1 MSRGL
6 LLWRPLRIWWLA
18 LRLALGLW
26 WDGQGWTYPGGCTPE
41 RRAQRS
47 RRRARWLTQRFLE
60 LGSAFIKLGQLL
72 SARPD
77 VLPTELVEELAQLQD
92 RVPAFGFDVVQAL
105 LEQELGERCA
115 EIIDLEPTPLG
126 SASLAQVHRA
136 SLRSGRQVVLKVQR
150 PGLERLFR
158 LDLEV
163 LQQVAAVVQRHPRW
177 GRGRDWLGIAKECR
191 RVLLR
196 ELDFRLEAEHAARFR
211 QQFLDDPGIRI
222 PAVVWEL
229 SARRVLCLDYVP
241 GIKITDRPALL
252 AAGIDPAAV
261 AEKGAA
267 SYLQQLV
274 RFGFFHADPHPGN
287 LAVAPDGALIYYDFG
302 MMGQLSARLRS
313 RLGRMVRAAASRDAV
328 MLVEEL
334 QAAGVLAVGA
344 DPGPVRRLVRV
355 MLNEALT
362 PPFSPSVINKLSGD
376 LYALVYG
383 QPFRLPPELIFVMRA
398 LSTFEGVGR
407 SLDPG
412 FSLVA
417 IARPYLL
424 PLMTSSGG
432 PGMGQGPGGAA
443 FGGSA
448 RGGSDLFSELSRQA
462 VEVGSRALG
471 IPRRLDDSLARIEQ
485 GDLQVQIRAGETDRL
500 LRRLALAQQSA
511 GQSMLLAGLAVSA
524 ALLAGGSRPA
534 LVTVPALL
542 ALPVGF
548 SWLKLQARLRRD
560 GRLDQLPGVMTPSSG
575 VSAGTVASARPAE
588 GPETA
593 EGMRS

>member
-1 MSRGL
+1 MIL
-6 LLWRPLRIWWLA
+6 LRPLRIWWLA
-18 LRLALGLW
+18 LALLLGLW
-26 WDGQGWTYPGGCTPE
+26 WDGQAWSYVGGVTPE
-41 RRAQRS
+41 RQRS
-47 RRRARWLTQRFLE
+47 RQRRRARWLTQAFLG

-77 VLPTELVEELAQLQD
+77 VLPAELVEELATLQD
-92 RVPAFGFDVVQAL
+92 RVPAFPFAVVQDL

-115 EIIDLEPTPLG
+115 EIIDLESEPLG

-136 SLRSGRQVVLKVQR
+136 SLRSGRQVVFKVQR
-150 PGLERLFR
+150 PGLERTFR

-163 LQQVAAVVQRHPRW
+163 MQQVAAAVQRHPRW
-177 GRGRDWLGIAKECR
+177 GRGRDWIGIAQECR

-229 SARRVLCLDYVP
+229 STRRVLCLDYVP
-241 GIKITDRPALL
+241 GIKITDRQALIE
-252 AAGIDPAAV
+252 AGIVPAAI

-287 LAVAPDGALIYYDFG
+287 LAVAADGALIYYDFG
-302 MMGQLSARLRS
+302 MMGQLSSRLRG
-313 RLGRMVRAAASRDAV
+313 RLGSMVRAAAGRDAAG
-328 MLVEEL
+328 LVKEL
-334 QAAGVLAVGA
+334 QLAGVIAPGV

-355 MLNEALT
+355 MLEEALT
-362 PPFSPSVINKLSGD
+362 PPFSANVLERLSGD
-376 LYALVYG
+376 LYDLVYG

-407 SLDPG
+407 SLDSG

-432 PGMGQGPGGAA
+432 SGSGVGGGAN
-443 FGGSA
+443 
-448 RGGSDLFSELSRQA
+448 DLFNEISRQA
-462 VEVGSRALG
+462 AEVGSRALG
-471 IPRRLDDSLARIEQ
+471 IPKRLDDSLARIEQ

-500 LRRLALAQQSA
+500 LRRLALAQQAA
-511 GQSMLLAGLAVSA
+511 GQSMLLAGLAVAA
-524 ALLAGGSRPA
+524 ALLAVSARPA
-534 LVTVPALL
+534 LVIIPLL
-542 ALPVGF
+542 ASLPVGL
-548 SWLKLQARLRRD
+548 SWIKLQGRLKRD
-560 GRLDQLPGVMTPSSG
+560 GRIDQLPGVG
-575 VSAGTVASARPAE
+575 
-588 GPETA
+588 
-593 EGMRS
+593 

>member
-1 MSRGL
+1 MTRGP
-6 LLWRPLRIWWLA
+6 LLWRPLTIWWLA
-18 LRLALGLW
+18 LRLALALW
-26 WDGQGWTYPGGCTPE
+26 WDGQGWTYLGGVTPE
-41 RRAQRS
+41 SRSLRS
-47 RRRARWLTQRFLE
+47 RRLAAWLTQRFLD

-77 VLPTELVEELAQLQD
+77 VLPAELVEELSKLQD
-92 RVPAFGFDVVQAL
+92 RVPSFSFEVVQAL

-115 EIIDLEPTPLG
+115 EIIDLEPSPLG

-150 PGLERLFR
+150 PGLEHLFR

-177 GRGRDWLGIAKECR
+177 GQGRDWVGIAKECR

-211 QQFLDDPGIRI
+211 QQFLEDPGIRI

-287 LAVAPDGALIYYDFG
+287 LAVATDGALIYYDFG

-328 MLVEEL
+328 TLVQEL
-334 QAAGVLAVGA
+334 QAAGVIAAGI

-355 MLNEALT
+355 MLTEALT
-362 PPFSPSVINKLSGD
+362 PPFSANVLNKLSGD

-424 PLMTSSGG
+424 PLMTSNGGLGSGST
-432 PGMGQGPGGAA
+432 GASG
-443 FGGSA
+443 FGSGSA
-448 RGGSDLFSELSRQA
+448 REAGQDLFGELSRQA

-471 IPRRLDDSLARIEQ
+471 IPRRLDESLARIEQ

-500 LRRLALAQQSA
+500 LRRLAIAQQSA
-511 GQSMLLAGLAVSA
+511 GQSMLLAGLAVAA
-524 ALLAGGSRPA
+524 ALLAGGTRPGFVA
-534 LVTVPALL
+534 VPLVL

-548 SWLKLQARLRRD
+548 SWMKLQARLKRD
-560 GRLDQLPGVMTPSSG
+560 GRLDQLPGVVGPSS
-575 VSAGTVASARPAE
+575 TQDP
-588 GPETA
+588 
-593 EGMRS
+593 

>member
-1 MSRGL
+1 VIR
-6 LLWRPLRIWWLA
+6 RPLRIWWLA
-18 LRLALGLW
+18 LRLAGSLW
-26 WDGQGWTYPGGCTPE
+26 WNGQAWTYPGGVTPE
-41 RRAQRS
+41 RRSLRS
-47 RRRARWLTQRFLE
+47 RRLARWLTEQFLQ

-77 VLPTELVEELAQLQD
+77 VLPAELVEELARLQD
-92 RVPAFGFDVVQAL
+92 QVPAFPFAVVQDL
-105 LEQELGERCA
+105 LQQELGERCA
-115 EIIDLEPTPLG
+115 EIIDLEEEPLG

-136 SLRSGRQVVLKVQR
+136 SLRSGRLVVLKVQR

-163 LQQVAAVVQRHPRW
+163 LQQVAALVQRHPRW
-177 GRGRDWLGIAKECR
+177 GRGRDWVAIAQECR

-196 ELDFRLEAEHAARFR
+196 ELDFRLEAQHAARFR

-229 SARRVLCLDYVP
+229 SGRRVLCLDYLP
-241 GIKITDRPALL
+241 GIKISNRQALL
-252 AAGIDPAAV
+252 EAGIEPAAV

-287 LAVAPDGALIYYDFG
+287 LAVARDGALIYYDFG
-302 MMGQLSARLRS
+302 MMGQLSGRLRS
-313 RLGRMVRAAASRDAV
+313 RLGRMVSLAAARDAGG
-328 MLVEEL
+328 LVGEL
-334 QAAGVLAVGA
+334 QAAGVIAAGI

-362 PPFSPSVINKLSGD
+362 PPFSANVIEKLSGD
-376 LYALVYG
+376 LYDLVYG
-383 QPFRLPPELIFVMRA
+383 QPFRLPAELIFVMRA

-412 FSLVA
+412 FSLIA

-424 PLMTSSGG
+424 PLMTASGG
-432 PGMGQGPGGAA
+432 TGAN
-443 FGGSA
+443 
-448 RGGSDLFSELSRQA
+448 DLINEFTRQA
-462 VEVGSRALG
+462 AEVGSRALG
-471 IPRRLDDSLARIEQ
+471 IPRRLDESLARIEQ

-511 GQSMLLAGLAVSA
+511 GQSMLLAGLAVAA
-524 ALLAGGSRPA
+524 ALLAASSRPG
-534 LVTVPALL
+534 LVAVPLL
-542 ALPVGF
+542 AGLPVGWG
-548 SWLKLQARLRRD
+548 WLKLQARLKRD
-560 GRLDQLPGVMTPSSG
+560 GRLDQIPGVG
-575 VSAGTVASARPAE
+575 
-588 GPETA
+588 
-593 EGMRS
+593 

>member
-1 MSRGL
+1 M
-6 LLWRPLRIWWLA
+6 RIWWLA
-18 LRLALGLW
+18 LRLSAGLW
-26 WDGQGWTYPGGCTPE
+26 WDGKRWTYPGGPTPE
-41 RRAQRS
+41 RRSRRA
-47 RRRARWLTQRFLE
+47 RRRARWLTREFLA

-77 VLPTELVEELAQLQD
+77 VLPPELVEELASLQD
-92 RVPAFGFDVVQAL
+92 QVPAFPFAVVQAL
-105 LEQELGERCA
+105 LEEELGERCA
-115 EIIDLEPTPLG
+115 EIIDLEELPLG

-163 LQQVAAVVQRHPRW
+163 LQQLAAVVQRHPRW
-177 GRGRDWLGIAKECR
+177 GRGRDWVGIAQECR

-229 SARRVLCLDYVP
+229 SSRRVLCLDYVP
-241 GIKITDRPALL
+241 GIKINDRDALL
-252 AAGIDPAAV
+252 AAGIVPAAV

-287 LAVAPDGALIYYDFG
+287 LAVAPDGTLIYYDFG
-302 MMGQLSARLRS
+302 MMGQLSGRLRS
-313 RLGRMVRAAASRDAV
+313 RLGRMVRAAAARDAST
-328 MLVEEL
+328 LVKEL
-334 QAAGVLAVGA
+334 QASGVIAPEA

-355 MLNEALT
+355 MLNDALT
-362 PPFSPSVINKLSGD
+362 PPFSANVLQKLSGD
-376 LYALVYG
+376 LYDLVYG
-383 QPFRLPPELIFVMRA
+383 QPFRVPPELIFVMRA

-424 PLMTSSGG
+424 PLMTSSGN
-432 PGMGQGPGGAA
+432 GG
-443 FGGSA
+443 G
-448 RGGSDLFSELSRQA
+448 DLLGELSRQA
-462 VEVGSRALG
+462 AEVGSRALG

-511 GQSMLLAGLAVSA
+511 GQSMLLAGLAVA
-524 ALLAGGSRPA
+524 ASLLATSRQPA
-534 LVTVPALL
+534 LVVIPAV
-542 ALPVGF
+542 ASLPVGLG
-548 SWLKLQARLRRD
+548 WLKLQARLSRD
-560 GRLDQLPGVMTPSSG
+560 GRLDQLPGIATSTTDPD
-575 VSAGTVASARPAE
+575 
-588 GPETA
+588 
-593 EGMRS
+593 

>member
-1 MSRGL
+1 
-6 LLWRPLRIWWLA
+6 
-18 LRLALGLW
+18 
-26 WDGQGWTYPGGCTPE
+26 
-41 RRAQRS
+41 
-47 RRRARWLTQRFLE
+47 
-60 LGSAFIKLGQLL
+60 
-72 SARPD
+72 
-77 VLPTELVEELAQLQD
+77 VEELSRLQD
-92 RVPAFGFDVVQAL
+92 SVPAFSFQTAQAL

-115 EIIDLEPTPLG
+115 EIIDLDPEPLG
-126 SASLAQVHRA
+126 AASLAQVHRA
-136 SLRSGRQVVLKVQR
+136 SLRSGRQVVLKIQR

-163 LQQVAAVVQRHPRW
+163 MQQVAAVLQRHPIW
-177 GRGRDWLGIAKECR
+177 GVGRDWVSIAQECR

-229 SARRVLCLDYVP
+229 TTRRVLCLDYVP
-241 GIKITDRPALL
+241 GIKITDRAAILE
-252 AAGIDPAAV
+252 AGIDPAAV

-287 LAVAPDGALIYYDFG
+287 LAVARDGALIYYDFG
-302 MMGQLSARLRS
+302 MVGSLSQRLRG
-313 RLGRMVRAAASRDAV
+313 RLGRMVTAAAARDAAS
-328 MLVEEL
+328 LVNEL
-334 QAAGVLAVGA
+334 QAAGVIAPDI

-355 MLNEALT
+355 MLTEALT
-362 PPFSPSVINKLSGD
+362 PPFSANVIEKLSGD
-376 LYALVYG
+376 LYDLVYG

-407 SLDPG
+407 SLDPS

-424 PLMTSSGG
+424 PLMSASGNG
-432 PGMGQGPGGAA
+432 PN
-443 FGGSA
+443 
-448 RGGSDLFSELSRQA
+448 DLFNQLGRQA

-471 IPRRLDDSLARIEQ
+471 LPQRLEESLSRIEQ

-500 LRRLALAQQSA
+500 LRRVALSQQSVA
-511 GQSMLLAGLAVSA
+511 QSTLLAALAVSA
-524 ALLAGGSRPA
+524 ALLAASSRPA
-534 LVTVPALL
+534 LTAVPIVLSA
-542 ALPVGF
+542 PVGL

-560 GRLDQLPGVMTPSSG
+560 GRIDKLTP
-575 VSAGTVASARPAE
+575 
-588 GPETA
+588 
-593 EGMRS
+593 

>member
-1 MSRGL
+1 MIQ
-6 LLWRPLRIWWLA
+6 RPLRIWWLA
-18 LRLALGLW
+18 LRLSAGLW
-26 WDGQGWTYPGGCTPE
+26 WDGKRWTYPGGPTPE
-41 RRAQRS
+41 RRSRRA
-47 RRRARWLTQRFLE
+47 RRRARWLTREFLA

-77 VLPTELVEELAQLQD
+77 VLPPELVEELASLQD
-92 RVPAFGFDVVQAL
+92 QVPAFPFAVVQAL
-105 LEQELGERCA
+105 LEEELGERCA
-115 EIIDLEPTPLG
+115 EIIDLEELPLG

-163 LQQVAAVVQRHPRW
+163 LQQLAAVVQRHPRW
-177 GRGRDWLGIAKECR
+177 GRGRDWVGIAQECR

-211 QQFLDDPGIRI
+211 QQFLDDPDIRI

-229 SARRVLCLDYVP
+229 SSRRVLCLDYVP
-241 GIKITDRPALL
+241 GIKINDREALL
-252 AAGIDPAAV
+252 AAGIEPAAV

-287 LAVAPDGALIYYDFG
+287 LAVAPDGTLIYYDFG
-302 MMGQLSARLRS
+302 MMGQLSGRLRS
-313 RLGRMVRAAASRDAV
+313 RLGRMVRAAAARDAST
-328 MLVEEL
+328 LVKEL
-334 QAAGVLAVGA
+334 QASGVIAPEA

-355 MLNEALT
+355 MLNDALT
-362 PPFSPSVINKLSGD
+362 PPFSANVLQKLSGD
-376 LYALVYG
+376 LYDLVYG
-383 QPFRLPPELIFVMRA
+383 QPFRVPPELIFVMRA

-424 PLMTSSGG
+424 PLMTSSGN
-432 PGMGQGPGGAA
+432 GG
-443 FGGSA
+443 G
-448 RGGSDLFSELSRQA
+448 DLFGELSRQA
-462 VEVGSRALG
+462 AEVGSRALG

-511 GQSMLLAGLAVSA
+511 GQSMLLAGLAVA
-524 ALLAGGSRPA
+524 ASLLATSRQPA
-534 LVTVPALL
+534 LVVIPAV
-542 ALPVGF
+542 ASLPVGL
-548 SWLKLQARLRRD
+548 SWLKLQGRLARD
-560 GRLDQLPGVMTPSSG
+560 GRLDQLPGI
-575 VSAGTVASARPAE
+575 GTTAAASPTDSE
-588 GPETA
+588 
-593 EGMRS
+593 

>member
-1 MSRGL
+1 MSRRPL
-6 LLWRPLRIWWLA
+6 LFWRPLRIWWLA
-18 LRLALGLW
+18 LLLVVRLW
-26 WDGQGWTYPGGCTPE
+26 WDGRPWTYPGGFSPE
-41 RRAQRS
+41 RRALRS
-47 RRRARWLTQRFLE
+47 RRLARWLTQQFLE

-77 VLPTELVEELAQLQD
+77 VLPAELVEELAALQD
-92 RVPAFGFDVVQAL
+92 RVPAFSFDVVQAL
-105 LEQELGERCA
+105 LEEELGERCA
-115 EIIDLEPTPLG
+115 EIIDLDSTPLG

-163 LQQVAAVVQRHPRW
+163 LQQVAAAVQRHPRW
-177 GRGRDWLGIAKECR
+177 GRGRDWVGIAKECR

-211 QQFLDDPGIRI
+211 QQFLDDRGIRI

-241 GIKITDRPALL
+241 GIKITDRPALE

-287 LAVAPDGALIYYDFG
+287 LAVASDGALIYYDFG
-302 MMGQLSARLRS
+302 MMGQLSSRLRQ
-313 RLGRMVRAAASRDAV
+313 RLGRMVQAAAGRDAAG
-328 MLVEEL
+328 LVSEL
-334 QAAGVLAVGA
+334 QAAGVIAAEV

-362 PPFSPSVINKLSGD
+362 PPFSANVIQKLSGD
-376 LYALVYG
+376 LYDLVYG
-383 QPFRLPPELIFVMRA
+383 QPFRLPAELIFVMRA

-412 FSLVA
+412 FSLIS

-424 PLMTSSGG
+424 PLMTASGSG
-432 PGMGQGPGGAA
+432 TPGG
-443 FGGSA
+443 FGSGTN
-448 RGGSDLFSELSRQA
+448 DLLNTFTRQA
-462 VEVGSRALG
+462 AEVSTRALG
-471 IPRRLDDSLARIEQ
+471 IPRRLDESLARIEQ

-511 GQSMLLAGLAVSA
+511 GQSMLLAGLAVAA
-524 ALLAGGSRPA
+524 ALLAASSRPA
-534 LVTVPALL
+534 LVAVPLALG
-542 ALPVGF
+542 LPVGL

-560 GRLDQLPGVMTPSSG
+560 SRIDQLPGVG
-575 VSAGTVASARPAE
+575 
-588 GPETA
+588 
-593 EGMRS
+593 

>member
-1 MSRGL
+1 MIL
-6 LLWRPLRIWWLA
+6 LRPLRIWWLA
-18 LRLALGLW
+18 LALLLGLW
-26 WDGQGWTYPGGCTPE
+26 WDGQTWSYVGGVTPE
-41 RRAQRS
+41 RQRS
-47 RRRARWLTQRFLE
+47 RQRRRARWLTQEFLG

-77 VLPTELVEELAQLQD
+77 VLPADLVEQLATLQD
-92 RVPAFGFDVVQAL
+92 RVPAFPFAVVQDL

-115 EIIDLEPTPLG
+115 EIIDLESEPLG

-150 PGLERLFR
+150 PGLERTFR

-163 LQQVAAVVQRHPRW
+163 MQQVAAAVQRHPRW
-177 GRGRDWLGIAKECR
+177 GRGRDWIGIAQECR

-229 SARRVLCLDYVP
+229 STRRVLCLDYVP
-241 GIKITDRPALL
+241 GIKITDRQALL
-252 AAGIDPAAV
+252 EAGIVPAAV

-287 LAVAPDGALIYYDFG
+287 LAVAADGALIYYDFG
-302 MMGQLSARLRS
+302 MMGQLSSRLRG
-313 RLGRMVRAAASRDAV
+313 RLGSMVRAAAGRDAAG
-328 MLVEEL
+328 LVKEL
-334 QAAGVLAVGA
+334 QLAGVIAPGV

-355 MLNEALT
+355 MLEEALT
-362 PPFSPSVINKLSGD
+362 PPFSANVLERLSGD
-376 LYALVYG
+376 LYDLVYG

-407 SLDPG
+407 SLDSG

-432 PGMGQGPGGAA
+432 SGSGVGSGAN
-443 FGGSA
+443 
-448 RGGSDLFSELSRQA
+448 DLFNEISRQA
-462 VEVGSRALG
+462 AEVGSRALG
-471 IPRRLDDSLARIEQ
+471 IPKRLDDSLARIEQ

-500 LRRLALAQQSA
+500 LRRLALAQQAA
-511 GQSMLLAGLAVSA
+511 GQSMLLAGLAVA
-524 ALLAGGSRPA
+524 ASLLAVSARPA
-534 LVTVPALL
+534 LVIIPLL
-542 ALPVGF
+542 ASLPVGL
-548 SWLKLQARLRRD
+548 SWIKLQGRLKRD
-560 GRLDQLPGVMTPSSG
+560 GRIDQLPGVG
-575 VSAGTVASARPAE
+575 
-588 GPETA
+588 
-593 EGMRS
+593 

>member
-1 MSRGL
+1 MIR
-6 LLWRPLRIWWLA
+6 RPLRIWWLA
-18 LRLALGLW
+18 LRLAVGLW
-26 WDGQGWTYPGGCTPE
+26 WDGQRWSYPGGPTPE
-41 RRAQRS
+41 RRSQRA
-47 RRRARWLTQRFLE
+47 RRRARWLTREFLG

-77 VLPTELVEELAQLQD
+77 VLPAELVEELSALQD
-92 RVPAFGFDVVQAL
+92 RVPSFSFEVVQQL

-115 EIIDLEPTPLG
+115 EIIDLEEVPLG

-163 LQQVAAVVQRHPRW
+163 LQQVARVVQRHPRW
-177 GRGRDWLGIAKECR
+177 GRGRDWVGIAQECR

-229 SARRVLCLDYVP
+229 SSRRVLCLDYVP
-241 GIKITDRPALL
+241 GIKITDREALV
-252 AAGIDPAAV
+252 AAGIAPAAV

-287 LAVAPDGALIYYDFG
+287 LAVAADGALIYYDFG
-302 MMGQLSARLRS
+302 MMGQLSGRLRS
-313 RLGRMVRAAASRDAV
+313 RLGRMVRAAAGRDAAG
-328 MLVEEL
+328 LVAEL
-334 QAAGVLAVGA
+334 QAAGVLAPGI

-362 PPFSPSVINKLSGD
+362 PPFSANVLNKLSGD
-376 LYALVYG
+376 LYELVYG

-424 PLMTSSGG
+424 PLMTSSGA
-432 PGMGQGPGGAA
+432 GGN
-443 FGGSA
+443 
-448 RGGSDLFSELSRQA
+448 DLLGEISRQA
-462 VEVGSRALG
+462 AQVGSRALG
-471 IPRRLDDSLARIEQ
+471 IPRRLDESLARIEQ

-511 GQSMLLAGLAVSA
+511 GQSMLLAGLAVAA
-524 ALLAGGSRPA
+524 ALLAVSTRPT
-534 LVTVPALL
+534 LVVIPLVAG
-542 ALPVGF
+542 LPVGLG
-548 SWLKLQARLRRD
+548 WLKLQARLARD
-560 GRLDQLPGVMTPSSG
+560 GRLDQLPGMAAPPAPPSG
-575 VSAGTVASARPAE
+575 D
-588 GPETA
+588 
-593 EGMRS
+593 

>member
-1 MSRGL
+1 MPTVVQGLRSVCRVLRIWSAVLQL
-6 LLWRPLRIWWLA
+6 LLWLWL
-18 LRLALGLW
+18 
-26 WDGQGWTYPGGCTPE
+26 DGKAWSYPGGATAE
-41 RRAQRS
+41 RRAARQ
-47 RRRARWLTQRFLE
+47 RRRARWLTAELLE

-77 VLPTELVEELAQLQD
+77 VLPASWVEELARLQD
-92 RVPAFGFDVVQAL
+92 SVPAFSFETAQAL

-115 EIIDLEPTPLG
+115 EIIDIDPDPLG
-126 SASLAQVHRA
+126 AASLAQVHRA
-136 SLRSGRQVVLKVQR
+136 SLRSGRQVVFKIQR

-163 LQQVAAVVQRHPRW
+163 MQQVAALLQRHPSW
-177 GRGRDWLGIAKECR
+177 GVGRDWVSIAQECR

-229 SARRVLCLDYVP
+229 STRRVLCLDYVP
-241 GIKITDRPALL
+241 GIKINDREALIE
-252 AAGIDPAAV
+252 AGIDPAAV

-287 LAVAPDGALIYYDFG
+287 LAVARDGALIYYDFG
-302 MMGQLSARLRS
+302 MVGSLSQRLRS
-313 RLGRMVRAAASRDAV
+313 RLGRMVTSAAARDAAG
-328 MLVEEL
+328 LVSEL
-334 QAAGVLAVGA
+334 QAAGVIAPDI

-355 MLNEALT
+355 MLAEALT
-362 PPFSPSVINKLSGD
+362 PPFSANVLEKLSGD
-376 LYALVYG
+376 LYELVYG

-407 SLDPG
+407 SLDPS

-424 PLMTSSGG
+424 PLMSASGNG
-432 PGMGQGPGGAA
+432 PN
-443 FGGSA
+443 
-448 RGGSDLFSELSRQA
+448 DLFNQLGRQA

-471 IPRRLDDSLARIEQ
+471 LPQRLEESLSRIEQ

-500 LRRLALAQQSA
+500 LRRVALSQQSV
-511 GQSMLLAGLAVSA
+511 GQSMLLAALLVSA
-524 ALLAGGSRPA
+524 ALLAASARPA
-534 LVTVPALL
+534 LTAVPIVLSA
-542 ALPVGF
+542 PVSL

-560 GRLDQLPGVMTPSSG
+560 GRIDKLGQS
-575 VSAGTVASARPAE
+575 
-588 GPETA
+588 
-593 EGMRS
+593 

>member
-1 MSRGL
+1 MALRAVAGRTSPAL
-6 LLWRPLRIWWLA
+6 LDAATRLWRPLRIWGVT
-18 LRLALGLW
+18 LRLLFGLW
-26 WDGQGWTYPGGCTPE
+26 WDGCRWSYPGGYTSE
-41 RRAQRS
+41 RRAARQ
-47 RRRARWLTQRFLE
+47 RRRARWLTAQFLG

-77 VLPTELVEELAQLQD
+77 VLPADVVEELSHLQD
-92 RVPAFGFDVVQAL
+92 RVPAFPFSVVESL

-115 EIIDLEPTPLG
+115 EILDIEELPLG

-136 SLRSGRQVVLKVQR
+136 SLRSGRQVVFKVQR

-163 LQQVAAVVQRHPRW
+163 LQQVAAAVQRHPRW
-177 GRGRDWLGIAKECR
+177 GQGRDWIGIAKECR

-211 QQFLDDPGIRI
+211 QQFLEDPGIRI

-229 SARRVLCLDYVP
+229 SSRRVLCLDYVP
-241 GIKITDRPALL
+241 GIKITDRPALV
-252 AAGIDPAAV
+252 AAGIEPAAV

-287 LAVAPDGALIYYDFG
+287 LAVAADGALIYYDFG
-302 MMGQLSARLRS
+302 MMGQISERLRS
-313 RLGRMVRAAASRDAV
+313 RLGRMVRAAAARDAGT
-328 MLVEEL
+328 LVEEL
-334 QAAGVLAVGA
+334 QQAGVIAA
-344 DPGPVRRLVRV
+344 DIDPGPVRRLVRV
-355 MLNEALT
+355 MLTEALT
-362 PPFSPSVINKLSGD
+362 PPFSANVLEKLSGD
-376 LYALVYG
+376 LYDLVYG

-424 PLMTSSGG
+424 PLMTASGSG
-432 PGMGQGPGGAA
+432 PN
-443 FGGSA
+443 
-448 RGGSDLFSELSRQA
+448 DLINELGRQA
-462 VEVGSRALG
+462 AEVGSRALG
-471 IPRRLDDSLARIEQ
+471 IPRRLDESLSRIEQ

-511 GQSMLLAGLAVSA
+511 GQSFLLGGLAVAAAILGASA
-524 ALLAGGSRPA
+524 SPA
-534 LVTVPALL
+534 LVAIPLVL
-542 ALPVGF
+542 ALPVAGG
-548 SWLKLQARLRRD
+548 WLKLQGRLQRE
-560 GRLDQLPGVMTPSSG
+560 GRLDQIQGG
-575 VSAGTVASARPAE
+575 RG
-588 GPETA
+588 
-593 EGMRS
+593 

>member
-1 MSRGL
+1 MAALALPGGALARVA
-6 LLWRPLRIWWLA
+6 RPLRIWWLA
-18 LRLALGLW
+18 VQLLAGLW
-26 WDGQGWTYPGGCTPE
+26 WDARPWTYPGGRTPE
-41 RRAQRS
+41 RVAARQ
-47 RRRARWLTQRFLE
+47 RRRARWLTARFLA
-60 LGSAFIKLGQLL
+60 LGSAFIKVGQLL

-77 VLPTELVEELAQLQD
+77 VLPADVVEELAHLQD
-92 RVPAFGFDVVQAL
+92 RVPAFPFAVVESI
-105 LEQELGERCA
+105 LEQELGERRA
-115 EIIDLEPTPLG
+115 EIIDIEVDPLG

-136 SLRSGRQVVLKVQR
+136 SLRSGRQVVFKVQR

-163 LQQVAAVVQRHPRW
+163 LQQVAAAVQRHPVW

-229 SARRVLCLDYVP
+229 SSRRVLCLDFVP

-252 AAGIDPAAV
+252 EAGVDPAAV

-287 LAVAPDGALIYYDFG
+287 LAVAADGALIYYDFG
-302 MMGQLSARLRS
+302 MMGQISERLRS
-313 RLGRMVRAAASRDAV
+313 RIGRMVRAAAARDAFA
-328 MLVEEL
+328 LVAEL
-334 QAAGVLAVGA
+334 QQAGVIATGI
-344 DPGPVRRLVRV
+344 DPGPVRRLVRL
-355 MLNEALT
+355 MLTEALT
-362 PPFSPSVINKLSGD
+362 PPFDANVLNRLSGD
-376 LYALVYG
+376 LYDLVYG

-407 SLDPG
+407 SLDPA

-424 PLMTSSGG
+424 PLMTAGG
-432 PGMGQGPGGAA
+432 TGPN
-443 FGGSA
+443 
-448 RGGSDLFSELSRQA
+448 DLFNELTRQA
-462 VEVGSRALG
+462 ADVGSRALG
-471 IPRRLDDSLARIEQ
+471 IPRRLDESLARIEQ

-511 GQSMLLAGLAVSA
+511 GQSFLLGALGVAA
-524 ALLAGGSRPA
+524 ALLAAGPRPA
-534 LVTVPALL
+534 LTAIPLVL
-542 ALPVGF
+542 AAPVGWG
-548 SWLKLQARLRRD
+548 WLKIQARLRRD
-560 GRLDQLPGVMTPSSG
+560 GRIDQL
-575 VSAGTVASARPAE
+575 AGPPA
-588 GPETA
+588 
-593 EGMRS
+593 

>member
-1 MSRGL
+1 MIL
-6 LLWRPLRIWWLA
+6 LRPLRIWWLA
-18 LRLALGLW
+18 LALLLGLW
-26 WDGQGWTYPGGCTPE
+26 WDGQAWSYVGGVTPE
-41 RRAQRS
+41 RQRS
-47 RRRARWLTQRFLE
+47 RQRRRARWLTQAFLG

-77 VLPTELVEELAQLQD
+77 VLPAELVEQLATLQD
-92 RVPAFGFDVVQAL
+92 RVPAFPFAVVQDL

-115 EIIDLEPTPLG
+115 EIIDLESEPLG

-136 SLRSGRQVVLKVQR
+136 SLRSGRQVVFKIQR

-163 LQQVAAVVQRHPRW
+163 MQQVAVLLQRHPRW
-177 GRGRDWLGIAKECR
+177 GAGRDWVSIAQECR

-229 SARRVLCLDYVP
+229 TTRRVLCLDYVP
-241 GIKITDRPALL
+241 GIKITDRQAILE
-252 AAGIDPAAV
+252 AGIDPAAV

-287 LAVAPDGALIYYDFG
+287 LAVARDGALIYYDFG
-302 MMGQLSARLRS
+302 MVGSLSQRLRS
-313 RLGRMVRAAASRDAV
+313 RLGRMVTAAAARDAGG
-328 MLVEEL
+328 LVREL
-334 QAAGVLAVGA
+334 QAAGVIAA
-344 DPGPVRRLVRV
+344 DIDPGPVRRLVRV
-355 MLNEALT
+355 MLTEALT
-362 PPFSPSVINKLSGD
+362 PPFSANVLEKLSGD
-376 LYALVYG
+376 LYDLVYG

-407 SLDPG
+407 SLDPS

-424 PLMTSSGG
+424 PLMTASGNS
-432 PGMGQGPGGAA
+432 PN
-443 FGGSA
+443 
-448 RGGSDLFSELSRQA
+448 DLLNQLGRQA

-471 IPRRLDDSLARIEQ
+471 LPQRLEESLARIEQ

-500 LRRLALAQQSA
+500 LRRLALSQQSA
-511 GQSMLLAGLAVSA
+511 GQAVLLGALAVAA
-524 ALLAGGSRPA
+524 ALLASSVRPA
-534 LVTVPALL
+534 LTAVPLVL
-542 ALPVGF
+542 GLPVGL
-548 SWLKLQARLRRD
+548 SWLKLQARIKRD
-560 GRLDQLPGVMTPSSG
+560 GRIDKLPG
-575 VSAGTVASARPAE
+575 AGA
-588 GPETA
+588 
-593 EGMRS
+593 

>member
-1 MSRGL
+1 MIL
-6 LLWRPLRIWWLA
+6 LRPLRIWWLA
-18 LRLALGLW
+18 LALLLGLW
-26 WDGQGWTYPGGCTPE
+26 WDGQAWSYPGGVSPE
-41 RRAQRS
+41 RQRS
-47 RRRARWLTQRFLE
+47 RQRRRARWLTQEFLG

-77 VLPTELVEELAQLQD
+77 VLPADLVEQLATLQD
-92 RVPAFGFDVVQAL
+92 RVPAFPFAVVQDL

-115 EIIDLEPTPLG
+115 EIIDLESEPLG

-150 PGLERLFR
+150 PGLERTFR

-163 LQQVAAVVQRHPRW
+163 MQQVAAAVQRHPRW
-177 GRGRDWLGIAKECR
+177 GRGRDWIGIAQECR

-229 SARRVLCLDYVP
+229 STRRVLCLDYVP
-241 GIKITDRPALL
+241 GIKITDRQALL
-252 AAGIDPAAV
+252 EAGIVPAAV

-287 LAVAPDGALIYYDFG
+287 LAVAADGALIYYDFG
-302 MMGQLSARLRS
+302 MMGQLSSRLRG
-313 RLGRMVRAAASRDAV
+313 RLGSMVRAAAGRDAAG
-328 MLVEEL
+328 LVTEL
-334 QAAGVLAVGA
+334 QQAGLIAPGV

-355 MLNEALT
+355 MLEEALT
-362 PPFSPSVINKLSGD
+362 PPFSANVLERLSGD
-376 LYALVYG
+376 LYDLVYG

-407 SLDPG
+407 SLDSG
-412 FSLVA
+412 FSLVS

-432 PGMGQGPGGAA
+432 GAN
-443 FGGSA
+443 
-448 RGGSDLFSELSRQA
+448 DLFSEISRQA
-462 VEVGSRALG
+462 AEVGSRALG
-471 IPRRLDDSLARIEQ
+471 IPKRLDDSLARIEQ

-500 LRRLALAQQSA
+500 LRRMALAQQAA
-511 GQSMLLAGLAVSA
+511 GQSMLLAGLAVAA
-524 ALLAGGSRPA
+524 ALLAVSARPA
-534 LVTVPALL
+534 LVIIPLL
-542 ALPVGF
+542 ASLPVGL
-548 SWLKLQARLRRD
+548 SWIKLQGRLKRD
-560 GRLDQLPGVMTPSSG
+560 GRIDQLPTS
-575 VSAGTVASARPAE
+575 R
-588 GPETA
+588 
-593 EGMRS
+593 